1 MRRSLMLSLTAAAV
15 LATSGAAQAGPCA
28 DKGPKLP
35 AAGNWVTYHSD
46 SGDIKMLYIGH
57 ETSGER
63 LEMTVNRTGRNGQP
77 MNGVVQMVVPGFP
90 YEMTQVTEMVMQ
102 MGDRPPMKMSGDML
116 AMMRS
121 RMPNNNQ
128 LSAEACGR
136 LVTVGRES
144 ITVPAGTFSTTHY
157 RDAQSGTDVWID
169 KDVPFGMVKVIN
181 GGRTM
186 VLADKGTGGHTA
198 ITGTPQEMGAGMM
211 GGGPGGRRPN

>member
-1 MRRSLMLSLTAAAV
+1 MRRSLFLALTAAAV

-35 AAGNWVTYHSD
+35 TAGNWVTYHSD
-46 SGDIKMLYIGH
+46 SGDITMLYLGH
-57 ETSGER
+57 ETGGER
-63 LEMTVNRTGRNGQP
+63 LEMTMNRMERGKP
-77 MNGVVQMVVPGFP
+77 MNGVVQMVVPGYP

-102 MGDRPPMKMSGDML
+102 MGDQPPMKMSGDML

-121 RMPNNNQ
+121 RMPANNQ
-128 LSAEACGR
+128 LSADACAR
-136 LVTVGRES
+136 LVTVGQES
-144 ITVPAGTFSTTHY
+144 ITVPAGTFQTTHY
-157 RDAQSGTDVWID
+157 RDAQSNTDIWVD
-169 KDVPFGMVKVIN
+169 KSVPFGMVKVVN

-198 ITGTPQEMGAGMM
+198 ITGTPQEMGAGM

>member
-1 MRRSLMLSLTAAAV
+1 MNRSFFLSLTAAAV

-46 SGDIKMLYIGH
+46 SGDIKMTYIGH
-57 ETSGER
+57 ETAGER
-63 LEMTVNRTGRNGQP
+63 LEMTVNRTGRNGEP
-77 MNGVVQMVVPGFP
+77 MNGVIQMVVPGYP

-121 RMPNNNQ
+121 RMPANNQ
-128 LSAEACGR
+128 LSADACAR
-136 LVTVGRES
+136 LTVVGRES
-144 ITVPAGTFSTTHY
+144 ITVPAGTFQTTHY
-157 RDAQSGTDVWID
+157 RDAQSGTDVWVD
-169 KDVPFGMVKVIN
+169 KSVPFGMVKVIN

-186 VLADKGTGGHTA
+186 VLQEKGTGGHTA
-198 ITGTPQEMGAGMM
+198 ITGTPQDMGAGMR
-211 GGGPGGRRPN
+211 GPPGGRRPN